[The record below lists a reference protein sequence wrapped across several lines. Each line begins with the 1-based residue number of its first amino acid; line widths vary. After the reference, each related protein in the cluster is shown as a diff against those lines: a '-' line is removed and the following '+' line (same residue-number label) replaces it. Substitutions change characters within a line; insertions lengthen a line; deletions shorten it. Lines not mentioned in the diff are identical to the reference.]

1 MYFILIDEK
10 RKIIARYTKEIH
22 NNVPSEAIEVSKEVF
37 DISIQENHN
46 YLNEDL
52 TTYYEEVDERTE
64 EEKKQAKIQEINK
77 KTYQDIILK
86 YPEWKQVNITRMKDY
101 NVETQLEYEEMIAF
115 IDEIRAYADLEVIN
129 LDDVLW
135 VYQTSGQLYSTKA
148 K

>member
-22 NNVPSEAIEVSKEVF
+22 NNIHSEAIEVSKEVF

-77 KTYQDIILK
+77 KAYQDIILK
-86 YPEWKQVNITRMKDY
+86 YPECKQINIIRMKD
-101 NVETQLEYEEMIAF
+101 
-115 IDEIRAYADLEVIN
+115 
-129 LDDVLW
+129 
-135 VYQTSGQLYSTKA
+135 
-148 K
+148 